1 MVGDAEAHAEED
13 KKFRELVEI
22 RNRADAMLHSVEK
35 ALKDLGDKVSG
46 EDRAKAESA
55 MADLRGVQKGDDGEV
70 IAKKTEALATAA
82 AGIAQQAYA
91 AGQGGAGDAGGAD
104 AGAGAAGA
112 GDATGGDKDHV
123 VDAEFEEVKDK
134 DKGQRAS

>member
-1 MVGDAEAHAEED
+1 
-13 KKFRELVEI
+13 
-22 RNRADAMLHSVEK
+22 VEK

-55 MADLRGVQKGDDGEV
+55 LADLRAVLKGDDGEV

-91 AGQGGAGDAGGAD
+91 AGNPGGDGAGGGSAGAH
-104 AGAGAAGA
+104 AEEAGAAA
-112 GDATGGDKDHV
+112 KDRDNV

-134 DKGQRAS
+134 DKGKGQRAS